1 MTTSLSWGTVN
12 GSRCFEGMD
21 RASDYRERAT
31 HLRRLAEMAW
41 QDDLEALLRGLAQ
54 EYEETAE
61 HLEASAAEVRHREL
75 LSE

>member
-1 MTTSLSWGTVN
+1 
-12 GSRCFEGMD
+12 
-21 RASDYRERAT
+21 
-31 HLRRLAEMAW
+31 MAW

-61 HLEASAAEVRHREL
+61 HLEAGAAEVRHREL